1 MGAKPT
7 ITRSL
12 TSARVGLD
20 ANRRGRTRAGLVASA
35 RAARLR
41 ADGLELQ
48 LDQRFEWEHW
58 FLDAPDCA
66 SIACNHKYCNDVRSS
81 SKLEIAATQFEIQG
95 LELDWVG
102 VCSGEDL
109 TWNDTSWMCQR
120 FNDKIWKTVPVDD
133 PRHGYLVNA
142 YRVLLTRA
150 RQRIIYVPQPMTV
163 FGRTSKRSISS
174 NVAPSFSILT
184 ALSIASA
191 SFSPM
196 A

>member
-1 MGAKPT
+1 VCLILSTLISPLGSIRAQRISDWVDAILSGRQDDAVAIANTMGAKPT

-12 TSARVGLD
+12 TSARVWLD

-48 LDQRFEWEHW
+48 LDQRLEWEHW

-102 VCSGEDL
+102 VCWGEDL
-109 TWNDTSWMCQR
+109 TWNDTSWVCRR

-133 PRHGYLVNA
+133 PRHG
-142 YRVLLTRA
+142 
-150 RQRIIYVPQPMTV
+150 
-163 FGRTSKRSISS
+163 
-174 NVAPSFSILT
+174 
-184 ALSIASA
+184 
-191 SFSPM
+191 
-196 A
+196 